1 MTAQWADINV
11 LPGAVDFCTVA
22 LVDQKSG
29 QKRKERARP
38 AVEAVSTSAPAT
50 LRLTEPVPF
59 PERHPQ
65 LAKLIL
71 VGVWLY
77 VAALWLLA
85 LDQTFNWG
93 IFGPKVPPS

>member
-1 MTAQWADINV
+1 
-11 LPGAVDFCTVA
+11 VA
-22 LVDQKSG
+22 
-29 QKRKERARP
+29 
-38 AVEAVSTSAPAT
+38 AVSTSASAT
-50 LRLTEPVPF
+50 LPSAEPVPF
-59 PERHPQ
+59 PEKHPQ

-71 VGVWLY
+71 VAVWLY